1 MHIRRLLVLTIL
13 GLSLTAAADFRT
25 ITEVHEVN
33 LIFLRLPGTPSGT
46 LSFAECADC
55 DSQTIR
61 VSPATHYVINGR
73 TVSLADFRRAIGR
86 IINRKDVIVDVSH
99 HLESNTV
106 TKVRVKL

>member
-1 MHIRRLLVLTIL
+1 MQIRRLLVLTIL

-33 LIFLRLPGTPSGT
+33 LIFLRLPATSSGT
-46 LSFAECADC
+46 LSFAGCADC

-61 VSPATHYVINGR
+61 VIPATPVASVTNREDTVIN
-73 TVSLADFRRAIGR
+73 
-86 IINRKDVIVDVSH
+86 VSH

-106 TKVRVKL
+106 TKVTAKL